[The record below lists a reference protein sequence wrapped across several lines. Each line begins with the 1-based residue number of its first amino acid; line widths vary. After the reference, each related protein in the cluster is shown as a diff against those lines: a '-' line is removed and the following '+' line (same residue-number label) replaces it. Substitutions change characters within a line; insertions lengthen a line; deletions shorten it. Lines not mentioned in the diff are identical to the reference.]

1 METPVDIGREKSELF
16 SGDPRSLD
24 LTIARARIAL
34 SLLAMLSLWVDPTTP
49 GGLFRL
55 TPAEAATLLAHLS
68 YSVGLL
74 AVLSRRAAI
83 AHLAS
88 ISIVLDLF
96 FATAI
101 SYITLAQTG
110 PSNVFFVFAI
120 IAAASRPSLK
130 PTIAAIIAS
139 VILYSLVVAI
149 SIGMSVDNM
158 MRPVYLAI
166 LGYLIG
172 FVGQQRAI
180 FEAQVRELEKRAQR
194 FTIARSLH
202 DGYVQS
208 LAGVNLRLET
218 CRELLGRGRVAETLR
233 ELGELQFG
241 VAHEYDGVRAYIRS
255 LAGLDNRGMHEL
267 ATEVD
272 PRCRLQVT
280 FAGRGL
286 TGEHL
291 LQMMLEG
298 LRNARRHGT
307 AHRVDIN
314 LSGANDGILLTI
326 EDDGVGFAD
335 AATKPWAIASR
346 VAELGG
352 HLTVTS
358 GRGAT
363 RLTIEMP
370 EE

>member
-1 METPVDIGREKSELF
+1 MEIPIDLLREKSAPVA
-16 SGDPRSLD
+16 GAPRSLD
-24 LTIARARIAL
+24 LHIARARIAL

-49 GGLFRL
+49 GGMFDL
-55 TPAEAATLLAHLS
+55 TETETAVLLVHLA
-68 YSVGLL
+68 YSVALL
-74 AVLSRRAAI
+74 LVLHRGVALAN
-83 AHLAS
+83 LAS
-88 ISIVLDLF
+88 LANVLDLF
-96 FATAI
+96 FATTI
-101 SYITLAQTG
+101 SFITQGQIG

-120 IAAASRPSLK
+120 IAAANRPGLV
-130 PTIAAIIAS
+130 PTIATVVAS
-139 VILYSLVVAI
+139 VILHFFVIAC
-149 SIGMSVDNM
+149 SVELTLTTM

-180 FEAQVRELEKRAQR
+180 FAARVHELEKRTQR

-202 DGYVQS
+202 DGYVQA
-208 LAGVNLRLET
+208 LAGVNLRLEA
-218 CRELLGRGRVAETLR
+218 CRELLARGRVEETLGQLR
-233 ELGELQFG
+233 ELQTG
-241 VAHEYDGVRAYIRS
+241 VAREYDGVRAYIRS
-255 LAGLDNRGMHEL
+255 LAGLGNNGGHERS
-267 ATEVD
+267 APVD
-272 PRCRLQVT
+272 PQCRLQAA

-314 LSGANDGILLTI
+314 LAGTDDEILLTI
-326 EDDGVGFAD
+326 EDDGVGFVD
-335 AATKPWAIASR
+335 TPIKPWAIASR

-358 GRGAT
+358 GGGAT
-363 RLTIEMP
+363 RLTIEMR
-370 EE
+370 E